1 MVIQQIVELASV
13 NLVHRNSDRKVS
25 LVILEVSY
33 AAIEQIMDC

>member
-1 MVIQQIVELASV
+1 MVIQQIVELAAV